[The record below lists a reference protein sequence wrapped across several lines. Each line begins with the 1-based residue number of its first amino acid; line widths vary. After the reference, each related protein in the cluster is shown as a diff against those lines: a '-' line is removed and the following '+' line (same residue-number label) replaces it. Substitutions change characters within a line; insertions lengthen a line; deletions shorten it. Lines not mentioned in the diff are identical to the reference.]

1 MTPGPLGPLR
11 WSALPGSRAGDL
23 SVVPAATR
31 KRTILAVAYLA
42 AATPL
47 AVAAMAMSSG
57 WVVLAALA
65 AGAIVLVLSTALTAR
80 AVARTLAMALV
91 LLVISVEELFASARD
106 TTLGAALSPWYARL
120 GYQIYERAFLNL
132 SPVVL
137 AAVVTAVA
145 VVAIPSTHRLARP
158 YVIATAALGAVSSVS
173 GYLHGGLL
181 GAARAIDVA
190 VLLFA
195 GLVLGNHLRSID
207 VRIAKIGLSVLL
219 IAKSLV
225 ALMVTAGIDVVYARF
240 VLFYDSVTPW
250 LASAVLLTLIARRQS
265 IREDIALWL
274 PALVILALSPRRA
287 PLLALA
293 VALVVIGAFNR
304 ERRARFRFLVLVA
317 LGGLAIAVGGSL
329 PGIIGERVQGALGLL
344 NGSGG
349 DDSTLGHLNDIV
361 IGWHYAVQGPF
372 WGLGPDARQLP
383 ELAAMGAKV
392 LYVHNQLLQ
401 TWLSVG
407 FLGAA
412 AILYLVI
419 RGAVAAGRALLR
431 LQDVPVID
439 AVALSLLALAPIN
452 FVFFPYL
459 DTTRRWPLLFGVA
472 LAFLAGRRIR
482 KESQTSGGS
491 ETTASRPWRWTART
505 GADVQHVAPAG
516 VGPVTVDIR
525 VGDTAPVIGS
535 LSQSSM
541 SRRAAGASSLRGDAG
556 DSPWLLTPLAEGE
569 DTPSSRAFEPST

>member
-1 MTPGPLGPLR
+1 MGGPARGTQPRGDRGMTPGPLGPLR
-11 WSALPGSRAGDL
+11 WSVLPGSRAGDL

-65 AGAIVLVLSTALTAR
+65 ASAIALVLSTALTAR
-80 AVARTLAMALV
+80 AVAVVLSVTVVLATL
-91 LLVISVEELFASARD
+91 SVEEFFASGRN
-106 TTLGAALSPWYARL
+106 TTLGAALAPWYASL
-120 GYQIYERAFLNL
+120 GYQVYEQAFLNL
-132 SPVVL
+132 SPVVM
-137 AAVVTAVA
+137 AAVAVAVA
-145 VVAIPSTHRLARP
+145 VVPIPSTHRLARP

-181 GAARAIDVA
+181 GAARSIDVA

-207 VRIAKIGLSVLL
+207 VRIAKIGLGGLL

-250 LASAVLLTLIARRQS
+250 LASAVLLTIIARRQS

-304 ERRARFRFLVLVA
+304 ERRARLRFLALVV
-317 LGGLAIAVGGSL
+317 LGGLAVAVGGSL
-329 PGIIGERVQGALGLL
+329 PGIVGERVRGALGLL

-372 WGLGPDARQLP
+372 WGLGPNARQLP
-383 ELAAMGAKV
+383 ELAAMGANV

-412 AILYLVI
+412 AILYLVV

-452 FVFFPYL
+452 FVLFPYL

-472 LAFLAGRRIR
+472 LAFLAGRRAR
-482 KESQTSGGS
+482 K
-491 ETTASRPWRWTART
+491 A
-505 GADVQHVAPAG
+505 
-516 VGPVTVDIR
+516 
-525 VGDTAPVIGS
+525 
-535 LSQSSM
+535 SQSSDT
-541 SRRAAGASSLRGDAG
+541 SKAASPRTWRRTTG
-556 DSPWLLTPLAEGE
+556 P
-569 DTPSSRAFEPST
+569 RADLKRLGSGNQAPG